1 MFDRQPGDNSAANK
15 RLLRP
20 ARSEP
25 LLSCP
30 CSPVGSASSGG
41 KIQEMNDRTRATDE
55 RRRENGNDRQKERAL
70 GQKISS
76 RFVTKILATDIEERR
91 PGVADWT
98 AVGTIERECLVNVV
112 GDGET
117 PSRAKNSPNI

>member
-1 MFDRQPGDNSAANK
+1 
-15 RLLRP
+15 
-20 ARSEP
+20 
-25 LLSCP
+25 
-30 CSPVGSASSGG
+30 
-41 KIQEMNDRTRATDE
+41 MNDRTRAANE

-98 AVGTIERECLVNVV
+98 AVGTIE
-112 GDGET
+112 
-117 PSRAKNSPNI
+117 